1 MTSPTIN
8 EFAEYVEDL
17 PRQSPCWGD
26 GILGLYPILAWLNIH
41 PVVVQRE
48 LVAEEGVVVGV
59 MMTARAHHNQV
70 GIAVAWATEYMNRPA
85 GPVATDPDD
94 LPELFDLAG
103 RTYLMRN
110 LLAEVRQGVRRFEA
124 KGKKIVMTFDGD
136 RRLDALDRLL
146 DLVDD
151 ITDLPEPRAW
161 DPQLRPWLDAGGIDV
176 PWGQS
181 PRWVRAE
188 FQAFAVSLIANYPS
202 YLPAALDV
210 GGFTMGQATKV
221 LEELLARGCY
231 MNACTVRGSTS
242 ILVTVPL
249 VDADAFVA
257 DLAETTE
264 VPGDQVRQ
272 IVALLTLDLARCPD
286 PCLTPLIP
294 LGQDLLLPLSSLIV
308 PGSPV
313 RNFTALL
320 QADPARFGRAGQELG
335 SLGARTTADTLKR
348 LSGALVTTG
357 IKVVRPDRSRAGDLD
372 VVACDPTERTMAIF
386 EIMWRIG
393 PDGSAEVAK
402 AEEDAHAK
410 RVQVARVR
418 GDVESGRATPRWPA
432 HWPDVSEFQMRWFIL
447 TPNILPVRTVEP
459 DGTIVR
465 SHQMLARMLAPGS
478 SVAELIDLMDE
489 PHYPPL
495 ELTETHWEQVTYGDY
510 EIQFDVAR
518 PGLVDPDALVSPGG
532 SEAASRAAASLPA
545 PGPDG
550 ASWDFVASEDVR
562 GQLRGR

>member
-1 MTSPTIN
+1 MTPPTIDG
-8 EFAEYVEDL
+8 FAKYVEDL
-17 PRQSPCWGD
+17 PRHSPCWGD
-26 GILGLYPILAWLNIH
+26 GILGLYPVLAWLNTH

-48 LVAEEGVVVGV
+48 LVAEEGVFFGV

-70 GIAVAWATEYMNRPA
+70 GTAVAWATQYMVGPA
-85 GPVATDPDD
+85 GPVSTAPED

-103 RTYLMRN
+103 RAYLMRN
-110 LLAEVRQGVRRFEA
+110 LLAEVRQGVRRFKA
-124 KGKKIVMTFDGD
+124 DGNKVVMTFIGD
-136 RRLDALDRLL
+136 PRLDALDRLL
-146 DLVDD
+146 DLVEDV
-151 ITDLPEPRAW
+151 TEPPEPRPW
-161 DPQLRPWLDAGGIDV
+161 DPRLRPWFDAGGIDI
-176 PWGQS
+176 PWHQA
-181 PRWVRAE
+181 PPWVRDE
-188 FQAFAVSLIANYPS
+188 FRASAVSLIANYPS

-210 GGFTMGQATKV
+210 GGFTMGQATRV
-221 LEELLARGCY
+221 LEEILARGCY

-257 DLAETTE
+257 DLTETTD
-264 VPGDQVRQ
+264 VPGDRVRQ
-272 IVALLTLDLARCPD
+272 IVALLTLDLERCPD

-308 PGSPV
+308 PSSLV

-335 SLGARTTADTLKR
+335 SLGARTAADTLKR

-402 AEEDAHAK
+402 AEEDANAK
-410 RVQVARVR
+410 RAQVARVR
-418 GDVESGRATPRWPA
+418 GDVESGRATPRWPG
-432 HWPDVSEFQMRWFIL
+432 HWPDVSGFRTRWFIL
-447 TPNILPVRTVEP
+447 TPNVLPVRTIES

-489 PHYPPL
+489 PHYPPP
-495 ELTETHWEQVTYGDY
+495 ELTETQWEQVTYGDY
-510 EIQFDVAR
+510 EIHFDVSKAR
-518 PGLVDPDALVSPGG
+518 PG
-532 SEAASRAAASLPA
+532 
-545 PGPDG
+545 
-550 ASWDFVASEDVR
+550 
-562 GQLRGR
+562 